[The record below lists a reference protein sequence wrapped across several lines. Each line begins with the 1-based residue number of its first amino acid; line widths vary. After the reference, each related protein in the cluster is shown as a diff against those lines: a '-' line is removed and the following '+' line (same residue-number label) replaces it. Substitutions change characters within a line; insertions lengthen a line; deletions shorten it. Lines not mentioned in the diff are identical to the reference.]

1 MKVSLRV
8 VLLQSL
14 AALLILGAAICAA
27 AQNPLAVKKNARE
40 QTPVKQNA
48 REPATTPT
56 SSPEATPT
64 GATKTADAVRY
75 AYEYRQKPDFYVT
88 HILIEHDAT
97 GRGQL
102 TFERKNGNEPIVEP
116 VELSDAA
123 RARITGLWNA
133 LGFLDSDKNYQTDRQ
148 YPQLGSVSL
157 RMAQGTRER
166 VAEFNWTDDANAK
179 ALADEYR
186 RVADQFMFV
195 FDITVSRE
203 NQPLEAPK
211 LLDQLD
217 ILLTRNGLS
226 DPHQLTTLL
235 RDLTTDERLPLIAR
249 HHAERL
255 LKKIEK

>member
-1 MKVSLRV
+1 M
-8 VLLQSL
+8 QML
-14 AALLILGAAICAA
+14 AALLFLGAAICAA
-27 AQNPLAVKKNARE
+27 GQNPLAVKKNARE
-40 QTPVKQNA
+40 QGPVKQNT
-48 REPATTPT
+48 RTPA
-56 SSPEATPT
+56 ATPT
-64 GATKTADAVRY
+64 PSPVAAATGATQTADAVRY

-88 HILIEHDAT
+88 HILIEHDST

-102 TFERKNGNEPIVEP
+102 TFERRNGTEPIVEP

-123 RARITGLWNA
+123 RARINGLWNA
-133 LGFLDSDKNYQTDRQ
+133 LRFLDSDKNYQSDRQ
-148 YPQLGSVSL
+148 YPQLGTVNL

-166 VAEFNWTDDANAK
+166 VAEFNWTDDPNAK

-217 ILLTRNGLS
+217 TLLTRNGLS
-226 DPHQLTTLL
+226 DPRQLTTLL
-235 RDLTTDERLPLIAR
+235 RDLSTDERLPLIAR